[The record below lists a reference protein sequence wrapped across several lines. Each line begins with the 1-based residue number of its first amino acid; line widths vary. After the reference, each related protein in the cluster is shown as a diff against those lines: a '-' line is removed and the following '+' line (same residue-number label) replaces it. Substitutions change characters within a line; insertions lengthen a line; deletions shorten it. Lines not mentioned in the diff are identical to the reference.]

1 MASYWFF
8 ITVALKY
15 ILKSEMAVPLLLVGC
30 SPSLPQDCVGYLLNL
45 RIFFHI
51 PMTNV
56 GGTWMEAALSLYV
69 AFGRMVIFHNI
80 NSTNL
85 WAKDVFSFSSIFPN
99 LFLQK
104 FEVFTTE
111 AFYLL
116 S

>member
-1 MASYWFF
+1 MVVVICIKVRAFCFTTLVYMSFFFLFEMASYWFF

-85 WAKDVFSFSSIFPN
+85 
-99 LFLQK
+99 
-104 FEVFTTE
+104 
-111 AFYLL
+111 
-116 S
+116 